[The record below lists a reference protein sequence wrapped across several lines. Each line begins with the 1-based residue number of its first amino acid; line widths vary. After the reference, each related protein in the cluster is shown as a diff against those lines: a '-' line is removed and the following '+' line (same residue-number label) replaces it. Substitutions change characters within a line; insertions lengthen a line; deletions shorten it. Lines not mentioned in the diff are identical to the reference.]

1 MGIIGVAYS
10 TTPLILKRGGNKM
23 DLQKCPYCKK
33 EFEAPD
39 NELVYYCSEDCAKA
53 DSLTEE
59 ELGDD

>member
-1 MGIIGVAYS
+1 
-10 TTPLILKRGGNKM
+10 M